1 MTTKT
6 PPLRTAFGPSPT
18 PCTPNQTVRAHY
30 NVTWKRTYQPL
41 GSEPSMTK
49 QEFKDETDI
58 NKIMARYQRTGA
70 IDHFAKWSP
79 SYGEFS
85 ACDLQTA
92 QNIVIRARQMFADL
106 PSSIRNLTESP
117 EGFLKFVQDPQNA
130 PKLVEL
136 GLVPAP
142 PAAIK
147 PPDAT

>member
-1 MTTKT
+1 MSKPTI
-6 PPLRTAFGPSPT
+6 PFGPSPSRT
-18 PCTPNQTVRAHY
+18 PCTPNHTVRNHY
-30 NVTWKRTYQPL
+30 NLSWKRVQTPI

-58 NKIMARYQRTGA
+58 NQIMHRYQRTGA
-70 IDHFAKWSP
+70 IDHYAKWSP

-85 ACDLQTA
+85 ACDFQESL
-92 QNIVIRARQMFADL
+92 NLVNRARQMFADL

-117 EGFLKFVQDPQNA
+117 EGFLNFVQDPANA

-136 GLVPAP
+136 GLVPSP
-142 PAAIK
+142 PAAVK